1 MNPYNFSKISK
12 LILQKNKILL
22 MSHKDGN
29 SDGDAIGSLLAL
41 AMSLQKLGKTAIPVL
56 EKKPKETFNF
66 LPHLKKIKN
75 FCPKDVDLVILV
87 DFATKKRASFPKDL
101 EHFLGQKIPVI
112 VIDHHPKEDLAK
124 LADLKMIDTTAS
136 AACEMLYFLIL
147 DLGIKIDKDIA
158 LALLAGIFTDTYSFQ
173 NPNTT
178 RRTLEVSSAL
188 LAAGARL
195 KKITDNIVY
204 EKSLKETRL
213 LSRAI
218 ERLFENREYN
228 ILITFLTEDD
238 LREFGVSSEDASGI
252 ANFLNSVSGISVVL
266 FLLEENGV
274 INGSLRTR
282 KDNVNVARLAKFL
295 GGGGH
300 RKASGF
306 EITGKIVSK
315 NGKIR
320 IE

>member
-1 MNPYNFSKISK
+1 MSPYNFSKISK

-41 AMSLQKLGKTAIPVL
+41 TLSLRKLGKTAIPVL
-56 EKKPKETFNF
+56 EKKPKETFGF
-66 LPHLKKIKN
+66 LPHLGKIKN
-75 FCPKDVDLVILV
+75 FCPQDVDLVILI
-87 DFATKKRASFPKDL
+87 DFATKKRASFPEDL
-101 EHFLGQKIPVI
+101 EQFLAQKIPVI
-112 VIDHHPKEDLAK
+112 VIDHHPAEDLSK
-124 LADLKMIDTTAS
+124 LAELKMIDTSAS
-136 AACEMLYFLIL
+136 AVCEMLYFLIL
-147 DLGIKIDKDIA
+147 DLGVKIDKDIA
-158 LALLAGIFTDTYSFQ
+158 QALLAGIFTDTYSFQ

-178 RRTLEVSSAL
+178 RRTLEVSSSL

-218 ERLFENREYN
+218 ERLFENREYS
-228 ILITFLTEDD
+228 ILVTYLTEDD
-238 LREFGVSSEDASGI
+238 LREFGVSPEDASGV

-282 KDNVNVARLAKFL
+282 KDDVNVARLAKFL

-306 EITGKIVSK
+306 EISGKIVAK

-320 IE
+320 VE